1 MERRSALFGFFV
13 FSGLLVVCF
22 GFLLAVLSLGGGG
35 AGDEGWGD
43 SSSSSSRDP
52 RVGIVYV
59 EGEIAASLAAVKRLH
74 ELREDPKIDAIVVR
88 INSPG
93 GAVAPSQEIYAAV
106 KRAREKKKVVCSLGT
121 LAASGGYYIAS
132 ACEKIVAS
140 AGTITGSIGVI
151 SQLPKL
157 EGLMQLLHVDF
168 ETIKSGAMKDAGSP
182 FRSMTAEER
191 KLFQTF
197 VDDIYEQFLDDVA
210 SGRGLDK
217 QKIRPLADG
226 RILTGK
232 QALAAGLVDE
242 IGNFELAIERAATL
256 AGKQG
261 KPVPVFPKRSGGSIL
276 SEILRGAADN
286 FHVSGPTIQT
296 RDPRL

>member
-35 AGDEGWGD
+35 AGDEGWGEA
-43 SSSSSSRDP
+43 SSSGSGP
-52 RVGIVYV
+52 RVGVVYI
-59 EGEIAASLAAVKRLH
+59 EGEIAGSLPAVKRLH

-106 KRAREKKKVVCSLGT
+106 KRARDKKKVVCSLGT
-121 LAASGGYYIAS
+121 LAASGGYYIAA

-140 AGTITGSIGVI
+140 SGTITGSIGVI

-182 FRSMTAEER
+182 FRSMTADER
-191 KLFQTF
+191 KLFQAF

-210 SGRGLDK
+210 TGRGLDK

-242 IGNFELAIERAATL
+242 IGNFEAAIERAATL

-261 KPVPVFPKRSGGSIL
+261 KPVPVFPKRSGSSIL
-276 SEILRGAADN
+276 SDLLRGAADN

>member
-1 MERRSALFGFFV
+1 MERRSALFGFLV
-13 FSGLLVVCF
+13 FGGLLVVCF
-22 GFLLAVLSLGGGG
+22 GFLFAVIAVTGGGG
-35 AGDEGWGD
+35 VAGNEGWGD
-43 SSSSSSRDP
+43 GPNGDGP
-52 RVGIVYV
+52 RVGIVAI
-59 EGEIAASLAAVKRLH
+59 EGEIAGSTSTLKRLH

-93 GAVAPSQEIYAAV
+93 GAVAPSQEVYAAV
-106 KRAREKKKVVCSLGT
+106 KRAREKKHVLCSLGT
-121 LAASGGYYIAS
+121 VAASGGYYIAS

-140 AGTITGSIGVI
+140 PGTITGSIGVI

-157 EGLMQLLHVDF
+157 EGLMQLFHVDF

-182 FRSMTAEER
+182 FRTMTPDER
-191 KLFQTF
+191 KLFQAF

-210 SGRGLDK
+210 AGRKLDK
-217 QKIRPLADG
+217 EKIRPLADG

-232 QALAAGLVDE
+232 QALAAGLIDE
-242 IGNFELAIERAATL
+242 IGNFELAVDRAATL

-261 KPVPVFPKRSGGSIL
+261 KAVPVFPKKSGGSIL
-276 SEILRGAADN
+276 NELLRGAADN
-286 FHVSGPTIQT
+286 FHVGGPAIQT

>member
-1 MERRSALFGFFV
+1 MERRSALVGFVVFG
-13 FSGLLVVCF
+13 GLLVVCF
-22 GFLLAVLSLGGGG
+22 GFLFAVLAMGGGG
-35 AGDEGWGD
+35 AHGDEGWGD
-43 SSSSSSRDP
+43 DDKGPGP
-52 RVGIVYV
+52 RIGIVYV
-59 EGEIAASLAAVKRLH
+59 EGEISTSLSTLKRLH
-74 ELREDPKIDAIVVR
+74 QLREDKQIDAIVVR

-106 KRAREKKKVVCSLGT
+106 KRAAAKKKVVCSMGT
-121 LAASGGYYIAS
+121 LAASGGYYIAA
-132 ACEKIVAS
+132 ACDKILALP
-140 AGTITGSIGVI
+140 GTITGSIGVI
-151 SQLPKL
+151 SQLPRL
-157 EGLMQLLHVDF
+157 EGLMALLHVDF
-168 ETIKSGAMKDAGSP
+168 ETIKSGPMKDAGSP
-182 FRSMTAEER
+182 FRTMTPDER

-210 SGRGLDK
+210 AGRKLDK
-217 QKIRPLADG
+217 SKLRPLADG

-242 IGNFELAIERAATL
+242 LGNFELAVERAAEL

-261 KPVPVFPKRSGGSIL
+261 PPVPVFPKKSGGSLL

-286 FHVSGPTIQT
+286 LKVGAPTIQT